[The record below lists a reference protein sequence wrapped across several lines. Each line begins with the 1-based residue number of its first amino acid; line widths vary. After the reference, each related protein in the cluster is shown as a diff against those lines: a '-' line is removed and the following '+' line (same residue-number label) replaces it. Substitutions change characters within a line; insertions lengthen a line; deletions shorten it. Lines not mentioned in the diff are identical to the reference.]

1 MSKNYY
7 KLTKLTSKDSAGDGY
22 DSYSFC
28 FTVKDLIDTSISSN
42 IQRMRN
48 ESKEKGIAKFIDKKI
63 TTGEIPFFQP
73 FILHYTGEVVENNEK
88 YLLDGEYNIESTIE
102 KDGEKIIE
110 KYMFEVLDGNGR
122 LNSMIRLRNYY
133 DEKIEALSIKRNE
146 KGITEAKRKKLQEQI
161 IKEKFNKQSL
171 ENFVLVVQLYV
182 NLTEKQKKELFV
194 AVNQGEKM
202 NKGRLKLYDTSNIT
216 SYIIENYI
224 KHTENSNMY
233 FIVNPDAKG
242 VGHVANNK
250 FNIPVERISIPI
262 KFISSFINKRGI
274 DIDENFEYIIEI
286 LDIYNIILLEY
297 YYKNKDILDKKEKV
311 LIGTEENT
319 LSYYY
324 GNGKAMAPL
333 KDILK
338 VSETLEE
345 VYLKYK
351 KEMIDSK

>member
-7 KLTKLTSKDSAGDGY
+7 KLTRLTSKDSAGDGY

-63 TTGEIPFFQP
+63 TAGEIPFFQP
-73 FILHYTGEVVENNEK
+73 FILHYTGEVIENNGK
-88 YLLDGEYNIESTIE
+88 YLLDGKYNLESAIE
-102 KDGEKIIE
+102 KDGKIIIE

-122 LNSMIRLRNYY
+122 LNSMIRLRNHY

-171 ENFVLVVQLYV
+171 ENFILVVQLYV

-202 NKGRLKLYDTSNIT
+202 NKGRLKLYDTSNPA
-216 SYIIENYI
+216 SYILENYI
-224 KHTENSNMY
+224 EHTERNDFY
-233 FIVNPDAKG
+233 YLVNADAKG
-242 VGHVANNK
+242 VGHISNSK

-262 KFISSFINKRGI
+262 KYLISFIKKK
-274 DIDENFEYIIEI
+274 DIDLEENLNTVKDI
-286 LDIYNIILLEY
+286 LDIYNRILLKY
-297 YYKNKDILDKKEKV
+297 YFENKKILDEKEKV
-311 LIGTEENT
+311 LIGTETGTISN
-319 LSYYY
+319 YY
-324 GNGKAMAPL
+324 GNANAMGAL

-338 VSETLEE
+338 ESDDLIE
-345 VYLKYK
+345 VYNKYK
-351 KEMIDSK
+351 NISIDL